1 MKKDILP
8 NVAFVCPVFDMV
20 TKSFKHAL
28 CRGDVTCVK
37 HLVTLIFPR
46 TNRKTKYGELEE
58 V

>member
-37 HLVTLIFPR
+37 HLVPIDFVENR
-46 TNRKTKYGELEE
+46 TIEKNQELDE
-58 V
+58 